1 MTEHVMSTFNLRN
14 LNLALKDLGILQYD
28 SQSTLEFS
36 SMSLFLIIEC
46 FNTTYGIFRTLMKV

>member
-1 MTEHVMSTFNLRN
+1 MSTFNLRN
-14 LNLALKDLGILQYD
+14 LYLALKDLGILQYD